1 VALNGLLSALKQNN
15 IIYGM
20 HTKKVSAVSE
30 LIAALLLI
38 MITVT
43 GFAAVSATI
52 APRFAGQQESVI
64 AQIHKNQIAL
74 DQLGNIFYT
83 VELSNGTIWSYI
95 YNYGTVPITP
105 EYIFVNGALYYSS
118 QNHSSV
124 LPLQGATWSVSVWQQ
139 PGGHPSYSSTP
150 TTYGTVVEHG
160 TFPSFYFAY
169 GTQGYQGKTV
179 LGMVTSAFPQS
190 TNDLNTQ
197 PTPQTTIGF
206 TAYTEINVTTTG
218 IYYFKVQPDGY
229 TEVYLNGPTTYGWQ
243 PVYNGEAWQNE
254 PGNQP
259 IIQSVLLSAGIY
271 NVSIMWANP
280 AGQSLASFLIT
291 NSYSS
296 NKPATGIEANSFPLL
311 TFLNGTPTNNIPPQT
326 IVRINIYAPQGN
338 YNIYLITTA
347 GQEYKWTV
355 SPFAS

>member
-1 VALNGLLSALKQNN
+1 MNA
-15 IIYGM
+15 
-20 HTKKVSAVSE
+20 KKVSAVSE

-43 GFAAVSATI
+43 GFAVVSATI

-83 VELSNGTIWSYI
+83 VELNNGTIWSYI

-105 EYIFVNGALYYSS
+105 EYIFVDGALYYSS
-118 QNHSSV
+118 QSLNNV
-124 LPLQGATWSVSVWQQ
+124 LPLQGASWTVSVWEVNNQ
-139 PGGHPSYSSTP
+139 GGPAKSLPYSATP
-150 TTYGTVVEHG
+150 TTYGTVVEQG
-160 TFPSFYFAY
+160 TFPSFYFSY
-169 GTQGYQGKTV
+169 GKQDYQGKTV

-197 PTPQTTIGF
+197 PTPRYIIGF
-206 TAYTEINVTTTG
+206 TAYTTINVTTAN

-229 TEVYLNGPTTYGWQ
+229 TEVYLNGPTTNGWQ

-259 IIQSVLLSAGIY
+259 IIQPVFLSTGIY

-291 NSYSS
+291 NSYGS
-296 NKPATGIEANSFPLL
+296 NTPATGIEANSFPLL
-311 TFLNGTPTNNIPPQT
+311 TFLNGTPTNNILPQT

-355 SPFAS
+355 SPVAS

>member
-1 VALNGLLSALKQNN
+1 MQMKKG
-15 IIYGM
+15 G
-20 HTKKVSAVSE
+20 HRKKVSAVSE

-43 GFAAVSATI
+43 GFAVVSATI

-64 AQIHKNQIAL
+64 AQIHKDQIAL

-83 VELSNGTIWSYI
+83 VELSNDTIWSYI

-105 EYIFVNGALYYSS
+105 EYIFVNGTLYYSL
-118 QNHSSV
+118 QNHSNV

-139 PGGHPSYSSTP
+139 PGGNPSYSSTP

-160 TFPSFYFAY
+160 TFPSFYFSY

-190 TNDLNTQ
+190 TNDLNTV
-197 PTPQTTIGF
+197 PTPGYTIGF
-206 TAYTEINVTTTG
+206 TSYTVINVTTANT
-218 IYYFKVQPDGY
+218 YYFKVQPDGY
-229 TEVYLNGPTTYGWQ
+229 TEVYLNGPTTNGWQ
-243 PVYNGEAWQNE
+243 PVYNGKAWQNE

-259 IIQSVLLSAGIY
+259 IIQSVFLSTGIY

-296 NKPATGIEANSFPLL
+296 NKPANGIEANSFPLL
-311 TFLNGTPTNNIPPQT
+311 TFLNGTPANNIPPQT
-326 IVRINIYAPQGN
+326 IVRINIYAPQGS
-338 YNIYLITTA
+338 YTIYMITTA

>member
-1 VALNGLLSALKQNN
+1 MQMKKGG
-15 IIYGM
+15 YR
-20 HTKKVSAVSE
+20 KKVSAVSE

-38 MITVT
+38 MIMVT
-43 GFAAVSATI
+43 GFALVSATI

-64 AQIHKNQIAL
+64 AQIHKDQIAL

-83 VELSNGTIWSYI
+83 VELSNDTIWSYI

-105 EYIFVNGALYYSS
+105 EYIFVNGTLYYSS

-124 LPLQGATWSVSVWQQ
+124 LPLQGASWSVSVWETNNKGG
-139 PGGHPSYSSTP
+139 PGQNIPYSTTP

-160 TFPSFYFAY
+160 TFPSFYFSY

-190 TNDLNTQ
+190 TNDLNTV
-197 PTPQTTIGF
+197 PTQYIIGF
-206 TAYTEINVTTTG
+206 TAYTTINVTTANT
-218 IYYFKVQPDGY
+218 YYFKVQPDGY
-229 TEVYLNGPTTYGWQ
+229 TEVYLNGPTTNGWQ
-243 PVYNGEAWQNE
+243 PVYNGKAWQNE

-259 IIQSVLLSAGIY
+259 IIQSVFLSTGIY

-291 NSYSS
+291 NSYGS
-296 NKPATGIEANSFPLL
+296 NTPANGIEANSFPLL
-311 TFLNGTPTNNIPPQT
+311 TFLNGTPANNIPPQT
-326 IVRINIYAPQGN
+326 IVRINIYAPQGS
-338 YNIYLITTA
+338 YTIYMITTA

-355 SPFAS
+355 SPFSS

>member
-1 VALNGLLSALKQNN
+1 MFN
-15 IIYGM
+15 M

-43 GFAAVSATI
+43 GFAVVSATI

-105 EYIFVNGALYYSS
+105 EYIFVNGTLYYSS

-124 LPLQGATWSVSVWQQ
+124 LPLQGASWSVSVWEVNNQ
-139 PGGHPSYSSTP
+139 GGPAQSLPYSATP

-160 TFPSFYFAY
+160 TFPSFYFSY

-190 TNDLNTQ
+190 TDVLNTF
-197 PTPQTTIGF
+197 PTPQYIIGF
-206 TAYTEINVTTTG
+206 TAYTTIKVTTANT
-218 IYYFKVQPDGY
+218 YYFKVQPDGY
-229 TEVYLNGPTTYGWQ
+229 TEVYLNGPTTNGWQ
-243 PVYNGEAWQNE
+243 PVYDGEAWQNE

-259 IIQSVLLSAGIY
+259 IIQHVFLSTGIY

-326 IVRINIYAPQGN
+326 IVRINIYAPQGS
-338 YNIYLITTA
+338 YTIYMITTA

-355 SPFAS
+355 SPVAS